1 MIVRTY
7 RDGVLVDEQTV
18 DPPETDETLPAE
30 ITNVDLVALRSAV
43 LSTLAGVDGSSS
55 AADIGT
61 ALAGLVAALGGG
73 D

>member
-30 ITNVDLVALRSAV
+30 ITQ
-43 LSTLAGVDGSSS
+43 
-55 AADIGT
+55 
-61 ALAGLVAALGGG
+61 ALADLRGRQTAAFEEALSGGNLSMARLRDAMLAALTV